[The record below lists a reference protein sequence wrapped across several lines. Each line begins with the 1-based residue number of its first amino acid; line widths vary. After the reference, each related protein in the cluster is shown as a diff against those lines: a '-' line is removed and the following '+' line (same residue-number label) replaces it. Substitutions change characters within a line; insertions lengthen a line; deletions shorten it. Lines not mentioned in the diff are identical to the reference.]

1 MSAPRE
7 FSMTT
12 GRTLHNLHTGASVM
26 DQESF
31 AATIQEKSLDTH
43 FDSISILLIMVQFFD
58 DIGDSSEEEVAN
70 KL

>member
-1 MSAPRE
+1 
-7 FSMTT
+7 MTT

-43 FDSISILLIMVQFFD
+43 FDSISILLIVGVVSGRK
-58 DIGDSSEEEVAN
+58 IAGRVRVG
-70 KL
+70 